1 MSAQAIMTLVLFLA
15 VIVLLIWQ
23 PVSPIVIGAGIP
35 VILSVF
41 NVVEPSKAFSQF
53 SNTTVIFFMS
63 LLVVGGAIFK
73 TGLADFI
80 GEKVINLL
88 GTNEKG
94 VIAGTALIV
103 TALSAFLNDTGTTG
117 CLIPIASA
125 VGKKSKVSLSKIY
138 IVLAFFAS
146 LGGMITLIGGGGH
159 LVVQGF
165 LEESAYEGF
174 TFFEFVRIGLPI
186 ALISFIWL
194 MFFGIKDL
202 AVREVDESNIPDTA
216 ERKPAKMVFV
226 ALIFLFIVYCMATKL
241 LAMHVAAA
249 LGAFLVVITGCIS
262 AEDAVKSFS
271 VNTFFLVAGIFTL
284 SSAMSSTGA
293 AQYLVDSMSGYMS
306 NMHPI
311 VVVALVTLISV
322 VGTNFMMGTSLCAI
336 LTPMSIMIGEACG
349 ISPHALAMCVAI
361 GTSAAFC
368 TPFGTGPNLL
378 VYEIGG
384 LKFKDYTKAGLP
396 YAIFTFVICTAAV
409 YFFYL
414 V

>member
-35 VILSVF
+35 VILAVF

-138 IVLAFFAS
+138 IVLAIFRKPRRYDHS
-146 LGGMITLIGGGGH
+146 DRRRRH
-159 LVVQGF
+159 LVVQDSSRNP
-165 LEESAYEGF
+165 LYEMDSHSLNSSVSVF
-174 TFFEFVRIGLPI
+174 RSHDL
-186 ALISFIWL
+186 LIWL

-216 ERKPAKMVFV
+216 ERKPAKNGIRCIDL
-226 ALIFLFIVYCMATKL
+226 LIHRL
-241 LAMHVAAA
+241 LHGNKAFGNACSCRTRCFPCSYYRMHQ
-249 LGAFLVVITGCIS
+249 C
-262 AEDAVKSFS
+262 
-271 VNTFFLVAGIFTL
+271 
-284 SSAMSSTGA
+284 
-293 AQYLVDSMSGYMS
+293 
-306 NMHPI
+306 
-311 VVVALVTLISV
+311 
-322 VGTNFMMGTSLCAI
+322 
-336 LTPMSIMIGEACG
+336 
-349 ISPHALAMCVAI
+349 
-361 GTSAAFC
+361 
-368 TPFGTGPNLL
+368 
-378 VYEIGG
+378 
-384 LKFKDYTKAGLP
+384 
-396 YAIFTFVICTAAV
+396 
-409 YFFYL
+409 
-414 V
+414 